1 MGERGGD
8 LVEREDAVDVDLD
21 LAGDAQVGQRLE
33 VGRPLLHDEHPDR
46 AAGEPARP
54 TAADGEHA
62 QQRAHRPA
70 DAPVRAAGC
79 ERAPVG
85 EDRPVRDQ
93 VQDQVV
99 RLGRSG

>member
-1 MGERGGD
+1 MWIAD
-8 LVEREDAVDVDLD
+8 LP
-21 LAGDAQVGQRLE
+21 GDAEVGERLE

-46 AAGEPARP
+46 ATGEPPDHRAG
-54 TAADGEHA
+54 GEHA

-79 ERAPVG
+79 QRTPVG
-85 EDRPVRDQ
+85 EHRPVRDQ

-99 RLGRSG
+99 RLAWCG